1 MKKFFLIC
9 SLFLIACSNT
19 SQFVETKSESIEGE
33 AVEMADVSEK
43 LDYINEQFSFALNIP
58 EGFSPRILPDDA
70 GILLEKTLS
79 WTIPHEKTD
88 PKEYK
93 LEIVVLPFENLEEFE
108 DLGIFLA
115 SEYEGYTLEFADY
128 PNLSGV
134 YVDEGVA
141 KSTAVRHFF
150 SLSKNK
156 DFIYE
161 IYMKL
166 PPIYYNEHKQ
176 FFVDFIKGIVIL

>member
-1 MKKFFLIC
+1 MKKILLIF
-9 SLFLIACSNT
+9 SLFLIGCLDS
-19 SQFVETKSESIEGE
+19 SQFVENKDKIEF
-33 AVEMADVSEK
+33 VSEDDSFTK
-43 LDYINEQFSFALNIP
+43 EFDYVNEQFSFAINIP
-58 EGFSPRILPDDA
+58 EGFSSRILPDDA
-70 GILLEKTLS
+70 GILLEKTLL
-79 WTIPHEKTD
+79 WTIEHSEED

-93 LEIVVLPFENLEEFE
+93 LEVVVLSFENLEGFE
-108 DLGIFLA
+108 DLGAFLA
-115 SEYEGYTLEFADY
+115 SQYEGYTLEFADY
-128 PNLSGV
+128 ENLSGV

-141 KSTAVRHFF
+141 KNSAIRHFF

-176 FFVDFIKGIVIL
+176 FFADFIEGINLF